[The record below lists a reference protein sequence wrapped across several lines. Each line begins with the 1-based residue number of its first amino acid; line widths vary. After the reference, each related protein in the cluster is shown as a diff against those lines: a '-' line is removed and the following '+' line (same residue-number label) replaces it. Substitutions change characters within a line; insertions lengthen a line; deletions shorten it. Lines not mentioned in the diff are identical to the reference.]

1 MEINNLQSNNKTL
14 ENKLYL
20 ANLEIESTISKFEKQ
35 IEENMKDFDKLANV
49 YFQLII
55 GKRSIYEKIL

>member
-55 GKRSIYEKIL
+55 GKPSIYEKIL